1 MAPLSSM
8 VENDDEV
15 KYVLFSSFKYKGGG
29 EGGDGSRI
37 NGETRKFR
45 HKMINGEGAIN
56 GVVGKNLQR
65 S

>member
-15 KYVLFSSFKYKGGG
+15 KYVLFSSFKYKGVGG
-29 EGGDGSRI
+29 GGDGSRI
-37 NGETRKFR
+37 NGETGKFR

-56 GVVGKNLQR
+56 GLVGKNLQR